1 MFDIDINSRTPIYEQ
16 LYRKVIELIIKGVI
30 GEGDKLP
37 SVRALALDLHVNAN
51 TIQKAYTLL
60 ERDGIIYSLTGRG
73 SFIAKPDHLLAQE
86 YILGDFDKAVTA
98 ALQSGITSGAL
109 CERIDTIAAN
119 QGGDSK

>member
-51 TIQKAYTLL
+51 PIQKAYTLL
-60 ERDGIIYSLTGRG
+60 ERDGII
-73 SFIAKPDHLLAQE
+73 
-86 YILGDFDKAVTA
+86 
-98 ALQSGITSGAL
+98 
-109 CERIDTIAAN
+109 
-119 QGGDSK
+119 